1 MRREGTEGGGG
12 RTTAQRARQC
22 RGEGNGRKDR
32 SPEQGARGKGGGG
45 PCEGGSAAWQSKAEA
60 PHYLEVGAL
69 VPVLLHEPQLGL
81 LAVHLIL

>member
-1 MRREGTEGGGG
+1 MGGEGERTEGDRLCGGWG
-12 RTTAQRARQC
+12 QMEKAGPQWERRSVAVQS
-22 RGEGNGRKDR
+22 RGT
-32 SPEQGARGKGGGG
+32 
-45 PCEGGSAAWQSKAEA
+45 